1 MPTLIV
7 LLRGINVGGNKKLP
21 MQDLRALLEGL
32 GCAKVRTYIQSGNA
46 VVEAP
51 AALAK
56 ALAPKLEAAIA
67 KKFKFEAPV
76 VLRTAAELKAALK
89 AYPYPSDAPER
100 AYIGFLQDQ
109 PSPQALKALDPAP
122 KGPGE
127 DFKVIASDIHFKFPQ
142 GVAKTKLTNA
152 WFDSRLKT
160 VCTLR
165 NLNTCQALLAL
176 AEGKDA

>member
-1 MPTLIV
+1 VPTLIL

-21 MQDLRALLEGL
+21 MKGLAALLEGL
-32 GCAKVRTYIQSGNA
+32 GCTSVRTYIQSGNA
-46 VVEAP
+46 VVEA
-51 AALAK
+51 AASLAK
-56 ALAPKLEAAIA
+56 GLPAKLEAAIV

-76 VLRTAAELKAALK
+76 VERTAAELKAALK
-89 AYPYPSDAPER
+89 AYPYPSDLPER
-100 AYIGFLQDQ
+100 AYIGFLKDK
-109 PSPQALKALDPAP
+109 PTAAGLKALDPAP

-127 DFKVIASDIHFKFPQ
+127 DFKLIAQDIHFKFPQ

-165 NLNTCQALLAL
+165 NLNTCQALLAM

>member
-1 MPTLIV
+1 MPTLIL

-21 MQDLRALLEGL
+21 MKELAALLEGL
-32 GCAKVRTYIQSGNA
+32 GCTAVRTYIQSGNA

-51 AALAK
+51 AGLAK
-56 ALAPKLEAAIA
+56 SLAAKLEAAIV

-76 VLRTAAELKAALK
+76 VVRSAAELKAALK
-89 AYPYPSDAPER
+89 AYPYSRSAPER
-100 AYIGFLQDQ
+100 AYIGFLKDK
-109 PSPQALKALDPAP
+109 PSAAGLKALDPAP

-127 DFKVIASDIHFKFPQ
+127 DFKVIASDIHFQFPQ

-152 WFDSRLKT
+152 WFDSRLRT

-165 NLNTCQALLAL
+165 NLNTCEALLTL

>member
-21 MQDLRALLEGL
+21 MKDLSALLEGL

-56 ALAPKLEAAIA
+56 SLAVNLEAAIV
-67 KKFKFEAPV
+67 KKFNFEAPV
-76 VLRTAAELKAALK
+76 VLRTATELKAALK
-89 AYPYPSDAPER
+89 AYPYPKDAPEK
-100 AYIGFLQDQ
+100 AYIGFLKDK
-109 PSPQALKALDPAP
+109 PSAAGLKALDPAP
-122 KGPGE
+122 KAVGE
-127 DFKVIASDIHFKFPQ
+127 DFKVIAGDIHFKFPA

-165 NLNTCQALLAL
+165 NLNTCQALLAM